1 MSEEVILRELIAQ
14 KDARIRQL
22 EADNQRQSQEIK
34 LLKEK
39 VDLLIRRIF
48 GSKSEQLEV
57 AQLELLLK
65 EAESGKADASAEKA
79 EASPIVESS
88 KPAAKRA
95 EKSQRRERWPQ
106 QLAVEREVIEPEEVK
121 ENPEAF
127 RCIGEEVTEM
137 LDYQPAK
144 FFRRQ
149 IIRRKF
155 VRRLEPELAPIIAPL
170 PESLQQRCIAAPGL
184 LAQVIVSKY
193 CDHQPL
199 YRQEQIYWN
208 RHQVWLP
215 RQSLVRWV
223 RLASEWLKPI
233 YRQIKDQMM
242 SGPYIQVDETP
253 IKYLDPGNGKTG
265 QGYLWVAHRPG
276 EDVLFEWYTTREA
289 KCLQRLV
296 PMDFSGTI
304 QCDGYSAYDHF
315 ARHRASEG
323 KPVLLAGC
331 WAHARRGF
339 YEALDHAPKE
349 AGWILIQIGH
359 LYEIERRLRRQRAGR
374 TLRDA
379 YRSSQSRPICAR
391 IRRVLQR
398 WHITRRFLPQGT
410 MGKAI
415 HYALGQWESLE
426 VYLQDPLIEIDNN
439 LVENAI
445 RPTALGKKNWLFF
458 GDAKAGERSA
468 VIYSIIES
476 CRRHGVEPYIYLRD
490 VLTRL
495 PSMTNRQIKD
505 IVPKAWA
512 AAQKTA
518 AARKAA

>member
-1 MSEEVILRELIAQ
+1 MSEIVRLQELIAQ
-14 KDARIRQL
+14 KEAQIQHL
-22 EADNQRQSQEIK
+22 QADNQRQAQEIK

-48 GSKSEQLEV
+48 GTKSEKLDA

-65 EAESGKADASAEKA
+65 EADSGKADASTEKV
-79 EASPIVESS
+79 EASPIVENL
-88 KPAAKRA
+88 KPASKRVGHN
-95 EKSQRRERWPQ
+95 QRRERWPEE
-106 QLAVEREVIEPEEVK
+106 LEVEQEVIEPEEVK
-121 ENPEAF
+121 ENPGSF

-137 LDYQPAK
+137 LDYRPAK
-144 FFRRQ
+144 FFRHQ

-155 VRRLEPELAPIIAPL
+155 VRRQESELAPIIAAL

-184 LAQVIVSKY
+184 IAQVIVSKF
-193 CDHQPL
+193 CDHLPL

-208 RHQVWLP
+208 RHRVWLP

-223 RLASEWLKPI
+223 QLASEWLKPI
-233 YRQIKDQMM
+233 YREIKNQMM

-253 IKYLDPGNGKTG
+253 IKYLDPGNGRTG

-276 EDVLFEWYTTREA
+276 EDVLFEWRTTREA
-289 KCLQRLV
+289 KCLQKLI
-296 PMDFSGTI
+296 PIDFNGTI

-323 KPVLLAGC
+323 KTVRLAGC
-331 WAHARRGF
+331 WAHARRAF

-359 LYEIERRLRRQRAGR
+359 LYQIERRLRKQRAGR
-374 TLRDA
+374 ALRDA
-379 YRSSQSRPICAR
+379 YRSSQSRPICGR
-391 IRRVLQR
+391 IHRVLQR
-398 WHITRRFLPQGT
+398 WYLARRFLPQST

-415 HYALGQWESLE
+415 HYALDQWESLE

-458 GDAKAGERSA
+458 GDANAGERSA

-476 CRRHGVEPYIYLRD
+476 CRRHGVEPYSYLCD

-495 PSMTNRQIKD
+495 PTMTNRQIKD

-512 AAQKTA
+512 AAKKTS
-518 AARKAA
+518 ARHKAA

>member
-1 MSEEVILRELIAQ
+1 VSEEVALQKIIGQ
-14 KDARIRQL
+14 KDAQIRLLQA
-22 EADNQRQSQEIK
+22 ENERQSLEIK

-39 VDLLIRRIF
+39 VDLLIRRLF
-48 GSKSEQLEV
+48 GSKSEKLDA

-88 KPAAKRA
+88 KSAGKRA
-95 EKSQRRERWPQ
+95 EKKQRRERWPKD
-106 QLAVEREVIEPEEVK
+106 LAVEQEIIEPTEVR

-155 VRRLEPELAPIIAPL
+155 VRRGQNDLAPVIAPL

-193 CDHQPL
+193 CDHLPL
-199 YRQEQIYWN
+199 FRQEQIYWN

-215 RQSLVRWV
+215 RQSMARWV
-223 RLASEWLKPI
+223 HLASEWLKPI
-233 YRQIKDQMM
+233 YQQIKEQMM
-242 SGPYIQVDETP
+242 RGSYIQVDETP

-289 KCLQRLV
+289 KCLDKLI
-296 PMDFSGTI
+296 PADFSGTI
-304 QCDGYSAYDHF
+304 QCDGYSAYDRF
-315 ARHRASEG
+315 ARHRASAG

-339 YEALDHAPKE
+339 YEALDHAAKE
-349 AGWILIQIGH
+349 AAWILVQIGH
-359 LYEIERRLRRQRAGR
+359 LYEIERRLRRQQAGPA
-374 TLRDA
+374 LRDA
-379 YRSSQSRPICAR
+379 YRISQSTPICRR
-391 IRRVLQR
+391 IHRVLQR
-398 WHITRRFLPQGT
+398 WHLTRRFLPKSS
-410 MGKAI
+410 MGKAVS
-415 HYALGQWESLE
+415 YALGQWESLE
-426 VYLQDPLIEIDNN
+426 VYLQEPEIEIDNN

-458 GDAKAGERSA
+458 GDAEAGERSA
-468 VIYSIIES
+468 IIYSIIES
-476 CRRHGVEPYIYLRD
+476 CRRHGIEPYTYLHD

-505 IVPKAWA
+505 VVPKAWA
-512 AAQKTA
+512 AARRNA
-518 AARKAA
+518 ALRAA

>member
-1 MSEEVILRELIAQ
+1 VSEEVILLEIIAQ
-14 KDARIRQL
+14 KEERIREL
-22 EADNQRQSQEIK
+22 EADKQQMALEIK

-39 VDLLIRRIF
+39 IDLLIRRLF
-48 GSKSEQLEV
+48 GSKSEKLDL

-65 EAESGKADASAEKA
+65 EDELGKADASAEKA
-79 EASPIVESS
+79 EAPPSVEVF
-88 KPAAKRA
+88 KPVAKRSD
-95 EKSQRRERWPQ
+95 KQQRRERWPKD
-106 QLAVEREVIEPEEVK
+106 LAVEQEVIEPAEVRA
-121 ENPEAF
+121 NPEAF

-155 VRRLEPELAPIIAPL
+155 VRREEPELAPVIAPL

-193 CDHQPL
+193 CDHLPL

-215 RQSLVRWV
+215 RQSMARWIY
-223 RLASEWLKPI
+223 LASEWLKPI

-242 SGPYIQVDETP
+242 RGSYLQVDETP
-253 IKYLDPGNGKTG
+253 IRYLDPGNGKTRL
-265 QGYLWVAHRPG
+265 GYLWVAHRPG
-276 EDVLFEWYTTREA
+276 EDVLFEWYPTREA
-289 KCLQRLV
+289 QCLEKLIPRH
-296 PMDFSGTI
+296 FSGTI
-304 QCDGYSAYDHF
+304 QCDGYSAYDRF
-315 ARHRASEG
+315 AKQRASAG
-323 KPVLLAGC
+323 RPVLLAGC
-331 WAHARRGF
+331 WAHARRYF

-359 LYEIERRLRRQRAGR
+359 LYGIERRLRHQEAGPA
-374 TLRDA
+374 LREA
-379 YRSSQSRPICAR
+379 YRTSQSRPICRR
-391 IRRVLQR
+391 IHRVLQR
-398 WHITRRFLPQGT
+398 WYITRRFLPKSS
-410 MGKAI
+410 MGKAVN
-415 HYALGQWESLE
+415 YALGQWESLE
-426 VYLQDPLIEIDNN
+426 VYLKEPAIEIDTN

-458 GDAKAGERSA
+458 GDAEAGERSA
-468 VIYSIIES
+468 IIYSIIES
-476 CRRHGVEPYIYLRD
+476 CRRHGIEAYTYLHD

-505 IVPKAWA
+505 VVPKAWA
-512 AAQKTA
+512 EARRNTALRAA
-518 AARKAA
+518 

>member
-1 MSEEVILRELIAQ
+1 MSEEVRFQEIIAQ
-14 KDARIRQL
+14 KDAQNRLLQA
-22 EADNQRQSQEIK
+22 ENERQSLEIK

-39 VDLLIRRIF
+39 IDLLIRRLF
-48 GSKSEQLEV
+48 GSKSEKLDA

-79 EASPIVESS
+79 EASPIVESAKS
-88 KPAAKRA
+88 AAKRA
-95 EKSQRRERWPQ
+95 EKKQRQERWPKD
-106 QLAVEREVIEPEEVK
+106 LAVEQEIIEPTEVR

-127 RCIGEEVTEM
+127 RCIGEEVTEL

-155 VRRLEPELAPIIAPL
+155 VRRGQNDLAPVIAPL

-193 CDHQPL
+193 CDHLPL
-199 YRQEQIYWN
+199 FRQEQIYWN

-215 RQSLVRWV
+215 RQSMARWV
-223 RLASEWLKPI
+223 HLASEWLKPI
-233 YRQIKDQMM
+233 YQQIKAQMM
-242 SGPYIQVDETP
+242 RGSYIQVDETP

-276 EDVLFEWYTTREA
+276 EDVLFEWHTTREA
-289 KCLQRLV
+289 KCLDKLI
-296 PMDFSGTI
+296 PLDFSGTI

-315 ARHRASEG
+315 ARHRASAG

-349 AGWILIQIGH
+349 AAWILVQIGH
-359 LYEIERRLRRQRAGR
+359 LYEIERRLRRQQAGPA
-374 TLRDA
+374 LRDA
-379 YRSSQSRPICAR
+379 YRTSQSKPICR
-391 IRRVLQR
+391 RVHRVLQR
-398 WHITRRFLPQGT
+398 WYLTRRFLPKGS
-410 MGKAI
+410 MGKAVS
-415 HYALGQWESLE
+415 YALGQWESLE
-426 VYLQDPLIEIDNN
+426 VYLQKPEIEIDNN

-458 GDAKAGERSA
+458 GDADAGERSA
-468 VIYSIIES
+468 IIYSIIES
-476 CRRHGVEPYIYLRD
+476 CRRHGIEPYTYLHD

-505 IVPKAWA
+505 VVPKAWA
-512 AAQKTA
+512 AARRNA
-518 AARKAA
+518 ALRAA

>member
-1 MSEEVILRELIAQ
+1 VSEVVRLQELIAQ
-14 KDARIRQL
+14 KEAQIQHL
-22 EADNQRQSQEIK
+22 QADNQRQAQEIK

-48 GSKSEQLEV
+48 GTRSEKLDE
-57 AQLELLLK
+57 AQLELLLR
-65 EAESGKADASAEKA
+65 EADSGKADASTEKV
-79 EASPIVESS
+79 EATLIVENL
-88 KPAAKRA
+88 KPAARRA
-95 EKSQRRERWPQ
+95 DNSQHRERWPEE
-106 QLAVEREVIEPEEVK
+106 LEVEQEVIEPAEVK
-121 ENPEAF
+121 KNPEAF

-137 LDYQPAK
+137 LDYRPAK
-144 FFRRQ
+144 FFRHQ

-155 VRRLEPELAPIIAPL
+155 VRRQEPELAPIIAPL

-184 LAQVIVSKY
+184 VAQVIVSKF
-193 CDHQPL
+193 CDHLPL

-223 RLASEWLKPI
+223 QLASEWLKPI

-265 QGYLWVAHRPG
+265 QGYFWVAHRPG
-276 EDVLFEWYTTREA
+276 EDVLFEWHTTREA
-289 KCLQRLV
+289 KCLEKLI
-296 PMDFSGTI
+296 PIDFSGTI
-304 QCDGYSAYDHF
+304 QCDGYSAYDRF
-315 ARHRASEG
+315 ARQRASEG
-323 KPVLLAGC
+323 KAVLLAGC
-331 WAHARRGF
+331 WAHTRRAF

-359 LYEIERRLRRQRAGR
+359 LYAIERRLRKQRAGR
-374 TLRDA
+374 ALRDA
-379 YRSSQSRPICAR
+379 YRSSQSQPICAR
-391 IRRVLQR
+391 IRQILQR
-398 WHITRRFLPQGT
+398 WQITRRFLPQST

-415 HYALGQWESLE
+415 HYALDQWESLE
-426 VYLQDPLIEIDNN
+426 VYLRDPLIEIDNN

-458 GDAKAGERSA
+458 GDANAGERGA

-476 CRRHGVEPYIYLRD
+476 CRRQGVEPYSYLRD

-505 IVPKAWA
+505 ITPKAWA
-512 AAQKTA
+512 AANKATVA
-518 AARKAA
+518 PKAA